1 MFVEAP
7 MLVSM
12 PPHRMARLMGISD
25 LDAAVLVR
33 SARPGSSGSIMT
45 GTGGSPR
52 NGSGNQ

>member
-33 SARPGSSGSIMT
+33 FARPGSSGSIMT
-45 GTGGSPR
+45 STGGSPR
-52 NGSGNQ
+52 NWSGNQ